1 MASGAARLTPP
12 HASWPQG
19 GCAVGGLTLSRACVC
34 VHTSVPGGSCLHP
47 LSPLAGGS
55 RGFTARDGV
64 EVSPPGTQTHKQ
76 TAMPSMLPMALG
88 FCRLSQQICSS
99 PACSALGKE
108 RAWAR
113 GLWALFCPILC
124 SQLLWGLS
132 VPTVGLSHLGLYLG
146 KGSVLNFPD
155 PGPDLRFL
163 PGPECVREPPLTSSW
178 DSRP

>member
-1 MASGAARLTPP
+1 MASGGARLTPP
-12 HASWPQG
+12 HASWPLG
-19 GCAVGGLTLSRACVC
+19 GRAVGGLTLSRACVC

-76 TAMPSMLPMALG
+76 TAMPSLLPMALG

-132 VPTVGLSHLGLYLG
+132 VPKVGLSHLGLYLG